1 MGNVLKVE
9 GYNNLVRDI
18 QSKAI
23 VNTNRSEFKMY
34 MSRTSQRVDQQDTI
48 RNVCREINNLMKE
61 LREIKDLI
69 REVVI
74 K

>member
-18 QSKAI
+18 QSNAI
-23 VNTNRSEFKMY
+23 VNTNNAEYKLY
-34 MSRTSQRVDQQDTI
+34 MDRKNQRVGQQDTI
-48 RNVCREINNLMKE
+48 RNVCREINNLKKE

-69 REVVI
+69 REVVN

>member
-1 MGNVLKVE
+1 MGKVLKVE

-18 QSKAI
+18 QSNAI

-48 RNVCREINNLMKE
+48 RNVCREINNLKKE

>member
-1 MGNVLKVE
+1 MGKVLKVE

-18 QSKAI
+18 QSNAI
-23 VNTNRSEFKMY
+23 VNTNRREFKMY
-34 MSRTSQRVDQQDTI
+34 MSRTNQRVDQQDTI
-48 RNVCREINNLMKE
+48 RNVCREINNLKKE

>member
-1 MGNVLKVE
+1 MGDVLKVE

-18 QSKAI
+18 QSNAI
-23 VNTNRSEFKMY
+23 VNTNRREFKMY
-34 MSRTSQRVDQQDTI
+34 MSRTNQRVDQQDTI
-48 RNVCREINNLMKE
+48 RNVCREINNLKKE

-69 REVVI
+69 REVVN

>member
-1 MGNVLKVE
+1 MSKVLKVE

-18 QSKAI
+18 QSNAI

-34 MSRTSQRVDQQDTI
+34 MSRTNQRVDQQDTI
-48 RNVCREINNLMKE
+48 RNVCREINNLKKE

>member
-1 MGNVLKVE
+1 MSSVLKVE

-18 QSKAI
+18 QSNAI

-34 MSRTSQRVDQQDTI
+34 MSRTNQRVGQQDTI
-48 RNVCREINNLMKE
+48 RNVCREINNLKKE

-69 REVVI
+69 REVVN

>member
-1 MGNVLKVE
+1 MSKVLKVE

-34 MSRTSQRVDQQDTI
+34 MSRTNQRVDQQDTI
-48 RNVCREINNLMKE
+48 RNVCREINNLKKE

>member
-1 MGNVLKVE
+1 MGKVLKVE

-18 QSKAI
+18 QSNAI

-34 MSRTSQRVDQQDTI
+34 MSRTSQRVDQQDII
-48 RNVCREINNLMKE
+48 RNVCREINNLKKE

>member
-1 MGNVLKVE
+1 MGKVLKVE

-48 RNVCREINNLMKE
+48 RNVCREINNLKTE

-69 REVVI
+69 REVVN

>member
-1 MGNVLKVE
+1 MGKVLKVE

-34 MSRTSQRVDQQDTI
+34 MSRTNQRVDQQDTI
-48 RNVCREINNLMKE
+48 RNVCREINNLKKE

-69 REVVI
+69 REVV
-74 K
+74 KK

>member
-1 MGNVLKVE
+1 MGKVLKVE

-18 QSKAI
+18 QSNAI

-34 MSRTSQRVDQQDTI
+34 MSRTNQRVDQQDTI
-48 RNVCREINNLMKE
+48 RNVCREINNLKKE